1 MHAIL
6 PRSECAAPAARPSRR
21 LSAAVL
27 AAAALAAGCLRVDED
42 IVLNADGTGHLTARY
57 TVAPAMLDRI
67 AAAARS
73 ATNQPGVPPPAGA
86 AALLQIDEASV
97 RKEFSAFSD
106 LGLSLRDLRVE
117 ETGGVRSVRVEVDF
131 RDLAGLARS
140 EFFASPALTLT
151 QAPSGHFVL
160 SQEAPLAQSL
170 AGDLRA
176 RPGEVDAAMAALFKD
191 FQATIRVTVPGDIV
205 ATSAASRSGRTAAWT
220 FDVARAP
227 GDFARARTQPLTVE
241 FKGDGLTR
249 LAPVGPGSEPAR
261 TGTKRGGT

>member
-1 MHAIL
+1 MQAI
-6 PRSECAAPAARPSRR
+6 RSCSQRPAAPPAPSRR
-21 LSAAVL
+21 LFAAVL
-27 AAAALAAGCLRVDED
+27 AGAALASGCLRVEED
-42 IVLNADGTGHLTARY
+42 IVLNPDGTGHLTARY
-57 TVAPAMLDRI
+57 TVVPAMLDRI
-67 AAAARS
+67 AGAARS

-86 AALLQIDEASV
+86 AALLQIDEAAV
-97 RKEFSAFSD
+97 RKDFSSFSE
-106 LGLSLRDLRVE
+106 LGLVLRDIRVD

-131 RDLAGLARS
+131 RDLSGLAHS
-140 EFFASPALTLT
+140 EFFASPALTLE

-191 FQATIRVTVPGDIV
+191 FQATVRVTVPGDIV
-205 ATSAASRSGRTAAWT
+205 ATSAASRSGRTATWT
-220 FDVARAP
+220 FDVARDP
-227 GDFARARTQPLTVE
+227 GAFARARAQALTVE